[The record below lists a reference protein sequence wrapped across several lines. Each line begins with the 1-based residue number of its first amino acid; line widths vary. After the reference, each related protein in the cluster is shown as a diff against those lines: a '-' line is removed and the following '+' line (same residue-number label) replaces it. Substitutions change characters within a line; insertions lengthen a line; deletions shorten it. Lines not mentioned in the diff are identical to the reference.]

1 VDARAW
7 DHWRVSGA
15 ASAPEEQGKPSEE
28 QGKSTAAAAAAVVG
42 DAGEAVFKLLGQWQA
57 AQPSS

>member
-57 AQPSS
+57 AQPTS